1 MSVGDT
7 LFAISEAGLTLK
19 ASKTEDTVKVYPAGN
34 ITPELAAA
42 IKEHKAGIIRILR
55 EDEEMRRT
63 GIIQSE
69 RQVFELAR
77 EHFDLNEKGGSA
89 G

>member
-7 LFAISEAGLTLK
+7 LYAISEAGLTLK
-19 ASKTEDTVKVYPAGN
+19 ASKLGDTLKVHPAERL
-34 ITPELAAA
+34 TPELAAA
-42 IKEHKAGIIRILR
+42 IREHKADIIRILR

-69 RQVFELAR
+69 RQVFKIAR
-77 EHFDLNEKGGSA
+77 EHFGLNEKGGA
-89 G
+89 A

>member
-1 MSVGDT
+1 LSVGDT

-55 EDEEMRRT
+55 EDDEMRRT

-69 RQVFELAR
+69 RQVFEMAR
-77 EHFDLNEKGGSA
+77 QYFGLNDQGGA
-89 G
+89 A

>member
-1 MSVGDT
+1 LSLGDV
-7 LFAISEAGLTLK
+7 LFAVSEAGLTLE
-19 ASKTEDTVKVYPAGN
+19 ASETEDTVKVYPAAN

-42 IKEHKAGIIRILR
+42 IRVYKSALIRVALEDRRLR
-55 EDEEMRRT
+55 ET
-63 GIIQSE
+63 GVIHSE

-77 EHFDLNEKGGSA
+77 EFFGKDSKGRA